1 MDRRQHMNPAPMLSR
16 VASSIYW
23 MQRYVERAENVTR
36 FVLVNYYLSL
46 DMPGWVGAQWE
57 PLVLTTGDQD
67 VFKEMYGDATE
78 QNVLKFLLLDPDYGN
93 SVLSCLRAAKENARS
108 VQEAITSEVYES
120 INEIVRKVS
129 RYPSKNLNMEELE
142 DLLLE
147 IRSFS
152 HYLDGCMNSTFNHDE
167 AWHFRNLGAYLERAD
182 KTTRILDVKYYYLYP
197 SVDDVNAPLDNIPW
211 FSLLNSTSALEMYMR
226 RHGVIRREKVIGFL
240 LLDSTFAR
248 SVSYCLMH
256 ALSALQKIQ
265 GGSQVRYTTETEKLL
280 GALHSEMRYQDT
292 QNIIDF
298 GMHEYLDFLQ
308 FSLNNIGAAIKK
320 DFFD

>member
-1 MDRRQHMNPAPMLSR
+1 MLSR
-16 VASSIYW
+16 VASSLYW

-142 DLLLE
+142 ELLLE

-256 ALSALQKIQ
+256 ALSALQK
-265 GGSQVRYTTETEKLL
+265 RK
-280 GALHSEMRYQDT
+280 
-292 QNIIDF
+292 NC
-298 GMHEYLDFLQ
+298 
-308 FSLNNIGAAIKK
+308 
-320 DFFD
+320 

>member
-1 MDRRQHMNPAPMLSR
+1 L
-16 VASSIYW
+16 
-23 MQRYVERAENVTR
+23 
-36 FVLVNYYLSL
+36 
-46 DMPGWVGAQWE
+46 
-57 PLVLTTGDQD
+57 
-67 VFKEMYGDATE
+67 
-78 QNVLKFLLLDPDYGN
+78 
-93 SVLSCLRAAKENARS
+93 
-108 VQEAITSEVYES
+108 
-120 INEIVRKVS
+120 
-129 RYPSKNLNMEELE
+129 EE
-142 DLLLE
+142 LLLE